1 MDRDLKPNDFAGIW
15 SEEEG
20 YSFLVPVGWAD
31 NMDVPDR
38 GAALIGA
45 MLRLESDEEFRQ
57 ECVNWLRAKTKSR
70 S

>member
-20 YSFLVPVGWAD
+20 FSFLVPEGWAD
-31 NMDVPDR
+31 NMDVPD
-38 GAALIGA
+38 AATALIGA
-45 MLRLESDEEFRQ
+45 MIRLEADEMFRR
-57 ECVNWLRAKTKSR
+57 ECIAWLREKTKNR